1 MKSSPKA
8 SLLILILVMI
18 VSACRSDS
26 QNNPRAYVEGKAVSS
41 NLDKIYIKIV
51 SSDLAVGQTT
61 PDANG
66 TFKLSGPLRSEG
78 FSVVANEKIRSFKTD
93 RTGL

>member
-1 MKSSPKA
+1 MKFSSKT

-18 VSACRSDS
+18 VSACRSGS